1 MTSEPILSVKNL
13 VKHFPVH
20 GGLLQRQVGSVRAVS
35 DVSFDIYP
43 GETVALVG
51 ESGCGKS
58 TVGKTIM
65 RFHEPTS
72 GSVRFEG
79 RDLAKMR
86 SAELRKMRRDVQFV
100 FQDPYSS
107 LPSRMP
113 VGEILLEPLEIHGVG
128 NDRQRRERV
137 LELLHLVGLGP
148 EALGRYPHEFS
159 GGQRQRIGIARAL
172 ALEPRLLILDEPIS
186 ALDVSIQAQVINL
199 LARLQRELGVAYL
212 FIAHD
217 LAVVRHLAHRVAVMY
232 LGRIVEYGD
241 AETVFTHPSHPYS
254 QALLSAVP
262 QPDPR
267 LAALSTRRLLH
278 GELPSPTAPPSGCS
292 FHTRCWKAKPECA
305 QERPL
310 LQIRT
315 PSGAESACFFAEEE
329 PMAAEDRA

>member
-1 MTSEPILSVKNL
+1 MTGEPILSVENL

-20 GGLLQRQVGSVRAVS
+20 GGLLQRQVGSVRAVT

-79 RDLAKMR
+79 QDLAKLR
-86 SAELRKMRRDVQFV
+86 PAELRKMRRDVQFV

-137 LELLHLVGLGP
+137 RELLNLVGLGP

-241 AETVFTHPSHPYS
+241 AETVFTRPSHPYS

-267 LAALSTRRLLH
+267 LAALSTRRLLE
-278 GELPSPTAPPSGCS
+278 GELPSPTAPPPGCS
-292 FHTRCWKAKPECA
+292 FHTRCWKAQPECA

-315 PSGAESACFFAEEE
+315 PSGSESACFFAEEE
-329 PMAAEDRA
+329 SMAGEDQA